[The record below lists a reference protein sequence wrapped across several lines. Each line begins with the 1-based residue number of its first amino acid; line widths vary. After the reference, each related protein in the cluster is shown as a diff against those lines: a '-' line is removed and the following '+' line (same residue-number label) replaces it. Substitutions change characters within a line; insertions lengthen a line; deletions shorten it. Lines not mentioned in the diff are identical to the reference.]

1 MMKNDKESVMRI
13 GTALIIV
20 LAIVTV
26 IITSG
31 LVVYLP
37 KVVNSAM
44 TRMQEEAWA
53 WQDLMEQVEQTSAGE
68 SLPVDAI
75 NYQGYKSGNN
85 IFALDIQGRT
95 VLTHAELRNLEPST
109 VSVRYPIIGAHPII
123 AADKLEQHVA
133 ICVNEQSSRNC
144 VIGWWAPQ

>member
-1 MMKNDKESVMRI
+1 M
-13 GTALIIV
+13 GTGKLSFRDIILIMLSLLI
-20 LAIVTV
+20 LLLFYFLLVTADER
-26 IITSG
+26 
-31 LVVYLP
+31 L
-37 KVVNSAM
+37 NSSM
-44 TRMQEEAWA
+44 TAMQEQAWA

-85 IFALDIQGRT
+85 IFALDVQGRT

-109 VSVRYPIIGAHPII
+109 VSVRYPITDAHPII

-144 VIGWWAPQ
+144 VIGWWAAQ